1 MPTPIK
7 KITRVQYWILGLI
20 FCVGLA
26 LRILY
31 VHPIVDDTHIARDA
45 QHYVDYGYNLFHYH
59 TYSKQIAGSHPV
71 PDSLRSPGYP
81 LFIALFMTAYGDADY
96 LPKLIYAQAVL
107 GALLAPLALFVGI
120 HFLPVGGALAA
131 ALLVAISPH
140 LITTT
145 SCALTETLFSF
156 LLLSA
161 IAVLYYAIGR
171 TPRTLYYLL
180 AALLFG
186 LAYLTNE
193 AVLFIPI
200 LIVASCLIHLRIQK
214 HKVLKNIY
222 FKHLLLFAMVF
233 CCFPAMWYLRGFIN
247 VPVDAPRG
255 SDRALI
261 TMSHGAYPGF
271 SHNNPTHKYAPY
283 KDDPMQPAFGQS
295 LENFSKILW
304 ERVEKEPI
312 RYTSWYLF
320 GKPYYLWSWDIIQ
333 GSGDIYINPV
343 KISLF
348 EASQVSSVIRFAM
361 KALHPFLLLL
371 AFSGIPLFYVTYR
384 GLFSTETVT
393 ALPLLPML
401 ICIYFTG
408 LYMIFAPWPRY
419 SIPLRPMLYLIACWT
434 LSTLISYFRNRST
447 TKSL

>member
-1 MPTPIK
+1 MLTPIK
-7 KITRVQYWILGLI
+7 KITRVHYLILSLI
-20 FCVGLA
+20 FLIGLL

-45 QHYVDYGYNLFHYH
+45 KQYVDYGYNLFHH
-59 TYSKQIAGSHPV
+59 QTYSKQRASSHPV

-120 HFLPVGGALAA
+120 HFLPVGGALTA

-171 TPRTLYYLL
+171 TPRTLYYFL

-193 AVLFIPI
+193 TGLFIPI
-200 LIVASCLIHLRIQK
+200 LIVAFWLIHLRIRK
-214 HKVLKNIY
+214 NKILTNIY
-222 FKHLLLFAMVF
+222 FKYIIMFIAVF
-233 CCFPAMWYLRGFIN
+233 GCFPVMWSLRGFIN

-255 SDRALI
+255 SDRAIVTL
-261 TMSHGAYPGF
+261 SHGAYPDF
-271 SHNNPTHKYAPY
+271 SYNNPNHKYAPY

-295 LENFSKILW
+295 LENFSEILW
-304 ERVEKEPI
+304 ERAGKEPL
-312 RYTSWYLF
+312 RYASWYLL

-343 KISLF
+343 KTSLF
-348 EASQVSSVIRFAM
+348 EESRVSRVILFAM
-361 KALHPFLLLL
+361 KALHPFLLIL
-371 AFSGIPLFYVTYR
+371 ALSGIPLFYVTYR
-384 GLFSTETVT
+384 GRYLSESVF

-419 SIPLRPMLYLIACWT
+419 SIPLRPMLYLTACWT
-434 LSTLISYFRNRST
+434 FSTLISYFRNRRK

>member
-1 MPTPIK
+1 M
-7 KITRVQYWILGLI
+7 ILGLI
-20 FCVGLA
+20 FFIGLV

-31 VHPIVDDTHIARDA
+31 VQPIIYDTHIARDA

-59 TYSKQIAGSHPV
+59 TYSKQRASSHPM

-81 LFIALFMTAYGDADY
+81 LFIAFFMTVYGDVDY

-107 GALLAPLALFVGI
+107 GALLAPMALYVGI
-120 HFLPVGGALAA
+120 HFLPVGVALTA
-131 ALLVAISPH
+131 ALMVAISPH

-171 TPRTLYYLL
+171 TPRTLYYFL

-193 AVLFIPI
+193 TVLFIPI
-200 LIVASCLIHLRIQK
+200 LIVALWLIHLRIRK
-214 HKVLKNIY
+214 HKIITNTY
-222 FKHLLLFAMVF
+222 FKCMIVF
-233 CCFPAMWYLRGFIN
+233 TAVFGCFPLMWILRGFIN

-255 SDRALI
+255 SHRAII
-261 TMSHGAYPGF
+261 TMSHGAYPSF
-271 SHNNPTHKYAPY
+271 SHNNPNHKYAPY
-283 KDDPMQPAFGQS
+283 KDDPMQPMFGTS

-348 EASQVSSVIRFAM
+348 EASQISKAIRFAT

-371 AFSGIPLFYVTYR
+371 AFSSVPLFYVKYR

-419 SIPLRPMLYLIACWT
+419 SIPLRPMLYLTACWT
-434 LSTLISYFRNRST
+434 FSNLISYFRNRSRA
-447 TKSL
+447 KI